1 MSTAG
6 IATARSRVARLRGA
20 QPGRSNLPAVRGTTT
35 YDRPMRSGIS
45 VEDMDREVR
54 PQDDL
59 FGYVNGGWVARTQIP
74 SDRALHGTFRILAD
88 DAEQHLRAIVEEA
101 AASDAAAGT
110 PARKVGDLY
119 AAFMDVDRVRE
130 LGLDPVRG
138 DLDAALAVPTTSDL
152 MRQLGRLQRRGVQ
165 GAVELYVMTDKRN
178 STRYLPY
185 LEQSGLGLP
194 DESYY
199 REESFAAIRQEY
211 VAHIGRMLS
220 LAGIDA
226 DGAPERIMA
235 LETRLASAHW
245 DRVRSRDAVATYTL
259 LDRDGLQELAPGL
272 DWAAW
277 LEGVEAP
284 ASVLDEVVVRQPD
297 FLAALAQALEA
308 VPVADWG
315 LWLAWRVLSGSA
327 PYLGDDVA
335 DESFAFYGR
344 TLTGA
349 PEQKERWKRGI
360 DTVEAALGE
369 AVGQLYVERHFPPE
383 AKERMTTLVANLVE
397 AYRRNIDQLDWMG
410 TETKVRAEEKLARFM
425 PKIGYP
431 DQWRDYSALQVD
443 RDDLLGSVRAGA
455 AFETDRELGK
465 LGGPVDR
472 TEWHMTPQTV
482 NAYYNPGMNEIV
494 FPAGILRPPFF
505 DLEAEDSVNYGAIGA
520 VIGHEIGH
528 GFDDQGSRYD
538 GEGNLSDWWTEQ
550 DRGRFDALTQAL
562 IAQYDAFEPRQ
573 LPGRHVNGALTVG
586 ENIGDLGGVT
596 IAYQAWRIACGD
608 EEPPVLDGLTG
619 AQRLFAGWATCWRT
633 KAREEEAVRRLS
645 VDPHSPPEFR
655 ANVVRNLEEFYEA
668 FDVKEGDDLW
678 LAAEARVRIW

>member
-1 MSTAG
+1 
-6 IATARSRVARLRGA
+6 
-20 QPGRSNLPAVRGTTT
+20 
-35 YDRPMRSGIS
+35 MRSGIS
-45 VEDMDREVR
+45 VEDMDRGVR

-101 AASDAAAGT
+101 AASDAAPGT

-119 AAFMDVDRVRE
+119 AAFLDEDRIRE
-130 LGLDPVRG
+130 LGLDPVRE
-138 DLDAALAVPTTSDL
+138 DLDRALAVQEPSDL
-152 MRQLGRLQRRGVQ
+152 LRQLGSLQRRGVR
-165 GAVELYVMTDKRN
+165 GAVELYVMTDKRD

-185 LEQSGLGLP
+185 LEQSGIGLP

-199 REESFAAIRQEY
+199 REDSFAGIRKDY
-211 VAHIGRMLS
+211 VAHIGRMLD

-226 DGAPERIMA
+226 DDAPERILA

-259 LDRDGLQELAPGL
+259 LDRTALQELTPGL
-272 DWAAW
+272 DWSAW

-284 ASVLDEVVVRQPD
+284 GSVLDEVVARQPD
-297 FLAALAQALEA
+297 FLAALAQALDT
-308 VPVADWG
+308 VPIGDWG
-315 LWLAWRVLSGSA
+315 LWLAWRILSGSA
-327 PYLGDDVA
+327 PYLSDDVA

-360 DTVEAALGE
+360 DTVESALGE

-397 AYRRNIDQLDWMG
+397 AYRRNIDQLDWMSA
-410 TETKVRAEEKLARFM
+410 ETKVRAQDKLSRFI

-443 RDDLLGSVRAGA
+443 PEDLLGSVRAGA
-455 AFETDRELGK
+455 AFETDRELAK
-465 LGGPVDR
+465 LGSPVDR

-494 FPAGILRPPFF
+494 FPAGILQPPFF

-538 GEGNLSDWWTEQ
+538 GLGNLSDWWTEQ
-550 DRGRFDALTQAL
+550 DRERFDALTQAL
-562 IAQYDAFEPRQ
+562 VAQYDAFEPRD

-596 IAYQAWRIACGD
+596 IAYQAWRIACQGNED
-608 EEPPVLDGLTG
+608 HVLDGLTG
-619 AQRLFAGWATCWRT
+619 AQRLFAGWAACWRT

-655 ANVVRNLEEFYEA
+655 ANVVRNLAEFYEA

-678 LAAEARVRIW
+678 LAPEERVRIW

>member
-1 MSTAG
+1 
-6 IATARSRVARLRGA
+6 
-20 QPGRSNLPAVRGTTT
+20 
-35 YDRPMRSGIS
+35 
-45 VEDMDREVR
+45 MDREVR

-101 AASDAAAGT
+101 AAADAEPGT
-110 PARKVGDLY
+110 PTRKVGDLY

-130 LGLDPVRG
+130 LGLAPVRG

-277 LEGVEAP
+277 LEGVGAP

-297 FLAALAQALEA
+297 FLAALAQALDA
-308 VPVADWG
+308 VPIGDWG

-360 DTVEAALGE
+360 DTVESALGE

-397 AYRRNIDQLDWMG
+397 AYRRNIDQLDWMSA
-410 TETKVRAEEKLARFM
+410 ETKVRAEEKLARFM

-431 DQWRDYSALQVD
+431 DQWRDYSSLQVD

-494 FPAGILRPPFF
+494 FPAGILQPPFF

-550 DRGRFDALTQAL
+550 DRERFDALTR
-562 IAQYDAFEPRQ
+562 PSSPSTTPSSR
-573 LPGRHVNGALTVG
+573 
-586 ENIGDLGGVT
+586 
-596 IAYQAWRIACGD
+596 
-608 EEPPVLDGLTG
+608 
-619 AQRLFAGWATCWRT
+619 ATCPVGTSTARSPSART
-633 KAREEEAVRRLS
+633 SATSAASRSPTRRGGSPAPARSRRCS
-645 VDPHSPPEFR
+645 T
-655 ANVVRNLEEFYEA
+655 
-668 FDVKEGDDLW
+668 G
-678 LAAEARVRIW
+678 

>member
-1 MSTAG
+1 
-6 IATARSRVARLRGA
+6 
-20 QPGRSNLPAVRGTTT
+20 
-35 YDRPMRSGIS
+35 
-45 VEDMDREVR
+45 MDREVR

-88 DAEQHLRAIVEEA
+88 DAEQHLRAIVQEA

-130 LGLDPVRG
+130 LGLAPVQG

-199 REESFAAIRQEY
+199 RDESFAAIRQEY

-220 LAGIDA
+220 LAGIDV

-284 ASVLDEVVVRQPD
+284 ASVLEEVVVRQPD
-297 FLAALAQALEA
+297 FLAALAQALDA
-308 VPVADWG
+308 VPIGDWG

-360 DTVEAALGE
+360 DTVESALGE

-397 AYRRNIDQLDWMG
+397 AYRRNIDQLDWMSA
-410 TETKVRAEEKLARFM
+410 ETKVRAEEKLARFM

-431 DQWRDYSALQVD
+431 DQWRDYSTLQVD

-528 GFDDQGSRYD
+528 GFDDQGSKYD

-550 DRGRFDALTQAL
+550 DRERFDALTTAL
-562 IAQYDAFEPRQ
+562 IAQYDSFEPRD

-596 IAYQAWRIACGD
+596 IAYQAWRIACAG

-668 FDVKEGDDLW
+668 FDVKEGDELW
-678 LAAEARVRIW
+678 LAPEARVRIW

>member
-1 MSTAG
+1 MA
-6 IATARSRVARLRGA
+6 ATPR
-20 QPGRSNLPAVRGTTT
+20 
-35 YDRPMRSGIS
+35 RPTDPRRERPPPTISAMRSGIS

-101 AASDAAAGT
+101 AASDAAPGT

-119 AAFMDVDRVRE
+119 AAFLDEARIRE
-130 LGLDPVRG
+130 LGLDPVRD
-138 DLDAALAVPTTSDL
+138 DLDRALAVQDPSDL
-152 MRQLGRLQRRGVQ
+152 LRQLGSLQRRGVR
-165 GAVELYVMTDKRN
+165 GAVELYVMTDKRD

-185 LEQSGLGLP
+185 LEQSGIGLP

-199 REESFAAIRQEY
+199 REDSFAGIRQEY
-211 VAHIGRMLS
+211 AAHIGRMLD

-226 DGAPERIMA
+226 DAAPERILA

-259 LDRDGLQELAPGL
+259 LDRTALQELTPGL
-272 DWAAW
+272 DWTAW
-277 LEGVEAP
+277 LEGVGAP
-284 ASVLDEVVVRQPD
+284 ASVLDEVVARQPD
-297 FLAALAQALEA
+297 FLAALAQALDA
-308 VPVADWG
+308 VPIGDWG

-327 PYLGDDVA
+327 PYLSDDVA

-360 DTVEAALGE
+360 DTVESALGE

-397 AYRRNIDQLDWMG
+397 AYRRNIEQLDWMSA
-410 TETKVRAEEKLARFM
+410 ETKVRAQDKLSRFI

-443 RDDLLGSVRAGA
+443 PEDLLGSVRAGA
-455 AFETDRELGK
+455 AFETDRELAK

-494 FPAGILRPPFF
+494 FPAGILQPPFF

-538 GEGNLSDWWTEQ
+538 GLGNLSDWWTEQ
-550 DRGRFDALTQAL
+550 DRERFDALTQAL
-562 IAQYDAFEPRQ
+562 IAQYDAFEPRD

-596 IAYQAWRIACGD
+596 IAYQAWRIANEGNED
-608 EEPPVLDGLTG
+608 QVLDGLTG

-655 ANVVRNLEEFYEA
+655 ANVVRNLEEFYDA
-668 FDVKEGDDLW
+668 FDVKEGDELW
-678 LAAEARVRIW
+678 LAPEERVRIW

>member
-1 MSTAG
+1 
-6 IATARSRVARLRGA
+6 V
-20 QPGRSNLPAVRGTTT
+20 Q
-35 YDRPMRSGIS
+35 
-45 VEDMDREVR
+45 DMDREVR

-74 SDRALHGTFRILAD
+74 ADRALHGTFRILAD

-101 AASDAAAGT
+101 AASDAASGT
-110 PARKVGDLY
+110 PTRKVGDLY
-119 AAFMDVDRVRE
+119 AAFMDEARVRE

-138 DLDAALAVPTTSDL
+138 DLDRALAVGDTSDL
-152 MRQLGRLQRRGVQ
+152 LRQLGHLQRRGVQ
-165 GAVELYVMTDKRN
+165 GAVELYVMTDKRD

-185 LEQSGLGLP
+185 LEQSGIGLP

-199 REESFAAIRQEY
+199 REDSFAGIRQEY
-211 VAHIGRMLS
+211 TAHIGRMLA
-220 LAGIDA
+220 LAGIEA
-226 DGAPERIMA
+226 DDAPERIMA
-235 LETRLASAHW
+235 LETRLASSHW

-259 LDRDGLQELAPGL
+259 LDRNALAELAPGI
-272 DWAAW
+272 DWTAW
-277 LEGVEAP
+277 LEGIEAQ
-284 ASVLDEVVVRQPD
+284 ASVLQEVVARQPD
-297 FLAALAQALEA
+297 FLTALSDALES
-308 VPVADWG
+308 VPVGDWG
-315 LWLAWRVLSGSA
+315 LWLAWRILSSSA
-327 PYLGDDVA
+327 PYLSDDVA

-360 DTVEAALGE
+360 DTVESALGE

-383 AKERMTTLVANLVE
+383 AKERMTALVANLVE
-397 AYRRNIDQLDWMG
+397 AYRRNIEQLDWMSA
-410 TETKVRAEEKLARFM
+410 ETKVRAQDKLSRFI

-431 DQWRDYSALQVD
+431 DQWRDYSTLQVD
-443 RDDLLGSVRAGA
+443 PEDLLGSVRAGA

-472 TEWHMTPQTV
+472 LEWHMTPQTV

-494 FPAGILRPPFF
+494 FPAGILQPPFF

-538 GEGNLSDWWTEQ
+538 GLGNLSDWWTEQ
-550 DRGRFDALTQAL
+550 DRERFDALTQAL
-562 IAQYDAFEPRQ
+562 IAQYDAFEPRD

-596 IAYQAWRIACGD
+596 IAYQAWRIANHD
-608 EEPPVLDGLTG
+608 NEPEVLDGLTG

-655 ANVVRNLEEFYEA
+655 ANVVRNLEEFYDA

-678 LAAEARVRIW
+678 LDPQSRVRIW

>member
-1 MSTAG
+1 M
-6 IATARSRVARLRGA
+6 
-20 QPGRSNLPAVRGTTT
+20 
-35 YDRPMRSGIS
+35 
-45 VEDMDREVR
+45 EDMDREVR

-101 AASDAAAGT
+101 AASDAAPGT

-119 AAFMDVDRVRE
+119 AAFLDEARIRE
-130 LGLDPVRG
+130 LGLDPVRD
-138 DLDAALAVPTTSDL
+138 DLDRALAVQDPSEL
-152 MRQLGRLQRRGVQ
+152 LRQLGSLQRRGVR
-165 GAVELYVMTDKRN
+165 GAVELYVMTDKRD

-185 LEQSGLGLP
+185 LEQSGIGLP

-199 REESFAAIRQEY
+199 REDSFAGIRQEY
-211 VAHIGRMLS
+211 TAHIGRMLD

-226 DGAPERIMA
+226 DAAPERIMA

-259 LDRDGLQELAPGL
+259 LDRTGLQELTPGL

-277 LEGVEAP
+277 IEGVETP
-284 ASVLDEVVVRQPD
+284 ASVLDEVVARQPD
-297 FLAALAQALEA
+297 FLAALAQALDA
-308 VPVADWG
+308 VPIGDWG

-360 DTVEAALGE
+360 DTVESALGE

-397 AYRRNIDQLDWMG
+397 AYRRNIAQLDWMSA
-410 TETKVRAEEKLARFM
+410 ETKVRAQDKLSRFI

-443 RDDLLGSVRAGA
+443 PEDLLGSVRAGA
-455 AFETDRELGK
+455 AFETDRELAK

-494 FPAGILRPPFF
+494 FPAGILQPPFF

-538 GEGNLSDWWTEQ
+538 GLGNLSDWWTEQ
-550 DRGRFDALTQAL
+550 DRARFDALTQAL
-562 IAQYDAFEPRQ
+562 IAQYDAFEPRD

-596 IAYQAWRIACGD
+596 IAYQAWRIANEGNED
-608 EEPPVLDGLTG
+608 EVLDGLTG

-655 ANVVRNLEEFYEA
+655 ANVVRNLEEFYDA

-678 LAAEARVRIW
+678 LDPEQRVRIW

>member
-165 GAVELYVMTDKRN
+165 GAVELYVMTDKRS

>member
-1 MSTAG
+1 
-6 IATARSRVARLRGA
+6 
-20 QPGRSNLPAVRGTTT
+20 
-35 YDRPMRSGIS
+35 MRSGIS

-110 PARKVGDLY
+110 PTRKVGDLY

-130 LGLDPVRG
+130 LGLAPVQG

-152 MRQLGRLQRRGVQ
+152 MRQLGRLQRGGVQ

-178 STRYLPY
+178 STRYRPY

-199 REESFAAIRQEY
+199 RDESFAAIRQEY

-226 DGAPERIMA
+226 DGAPQRIMA

-297 FLAALAQALEA
+297 FLAALAQALDA
-308 VPVADWG
+308 VPIGDWG

-360 DTVEAALGE
+360 DTVESALGE

-397 AYRRNIDQLDWMG
+397 AYRRNIDQLDWMSA
-410 TETKVRAEEKLARFM
+410 ETKVRAEEKLARFM

-431 DQWRDYSALQVD
+431 DQWRDYSTLQVD

-550 DRGRFDALTQAL
+550 DRERFDALTQAL
-562 IAQYDAFEPRQ
+562 IAQYDAFEPRD

-596 IAYQAWRIACGD
+596 FAYPAWRIACAE

-633 KAREEEAVRRLS
+633 KAREEEAIRRLS

-668 FDVKEGDDLW
+668 FDVKEGDELW
-678 LAAEARVRIW
+678 LAPEARVRIW

>member
-1 MSTAG
+1 MGRAHR
-6 IATARSRVARLRGA
+6 RSPPTG
-20 QPGRSNLPAVRGTTT
+20 P
-35 YDRPMRSGIS
+35 
-45 VEDMDREVR
+45 
-54 PQDDL
+54 
-59 FGYVNGGWVARTQIP
+59 
-74 SDRALHGTFRILAD
+74 LHGTFRILAD

-101 AASDAAAGT
+101 AAADAEPGT
-110 PARKVGDLY
+110 PTRKVGDLY

-130 LGLDPVRG
+130 LGLTPVRG
-138 DLDAALAVPTTSDL
+138 DLDAALAVPSTSDL
-152 MRQLGRLQRRGVQ
+152 MRQLGRLQRRGVE

-199 REESFAAIRQEY
+199 RDESFAAIRQEY

-297 FLAALAQALEA
+297 FLAALAQALDA
-308 VPVADWG
+308 VPIGDWG

-360 DTVEAALGE
+360 DTVESALGE

-397 AYRRNIDQLDWMG
+397 AYRRNIDQLDWMSA
-410 TETKVRAEEKLARFM
+410 ETKVRAEEKLARFM

-431 DQWRDYSALQVD
+431 DQWRDYSSLQVD

-494 FPAGILRPPFF
+494 FPAGILQPPFF

-550 DRGRFDALTQAL
+550 DRERFDALT
-562 IAQYDAFEPRQ
+562 
-573 LPGRHVNGALTVG
+573 
-586 ENIGDLGGVT
+586 
-596 IAYQAWRIACGD
+596 
-608 EEPPVLDGLTG
+608 TG
-619 AQRLFAGWATCWRT
+619 PHRP
-633 KAREEEAVRRLS
+633 VRRAS
-645 VDPHSPPEFR
+645 SRASCPVGTSTARSPSAR
-655 ANVVRNLEEFYEA
+655 TSATS
-668 FDVKEGDDLW
+668 
-678 LAAEARVRIW
+678 AASRSPTRRGGSPAPARSRRCSTG

>member
-1 MSTAG
+1 
-6 IATARSRVARLRGA
+6 
-20 QPGRSNLPAVRGTTT
+20 
-35 YDRPMRSGIS
+35 
-45 VEDMDREVR
+45 MDREVR

-101 AASDAAAGT
+101 AAADSEPGT
-110 PARKVGDLY
+110 PTRKVGDLY
-119 AAFMDVDRVRE
+119 GAFMDVDRVRE
-130 LGLDPVRG
+130 LGLAPVQG

-199 REESFAAIRQEY
+199 RDESFAAIRQEY
-211 VAHIGRMLS
+211 VAHIGRMFS

-226 DGAPERIMA
+226 DRAAERIMA

-284 ASVLDEVVVRQPD
+284 GSVLDEVVVRQPD
-297 FLAALAQALEA
+297 FLAALAQALDA
-308 VPVADWG
+308 VPIGDWG

-360 DTVEAALGE
+360 DTVESALGE

-397 AYRRNIDQLDWMG
+397 AYRRNIDQLDWMSA
-410 TETKVRAEEKLARFM
+410 ETKVRAEEKLARFM

-431 DQWRDYSALQVD
+431 DQWRDYSSLQVD

-550 DRGRFDALTQAL
+550 DRERFDALTQAL
-562 IAQYDAFEPRQ
+562 IAQYDAFEPRD

-596 IAYQAWRIACGD
+596 IAYQAWRIACTD

-633 KAREEEAVRRLS
+633 KARKEEAVRRLS

-655 ANVVRNLEEFYEA
+655 ANVVRNLEEFYDA

-678 LAAEARVRIW
+678 LDPEARVRIW